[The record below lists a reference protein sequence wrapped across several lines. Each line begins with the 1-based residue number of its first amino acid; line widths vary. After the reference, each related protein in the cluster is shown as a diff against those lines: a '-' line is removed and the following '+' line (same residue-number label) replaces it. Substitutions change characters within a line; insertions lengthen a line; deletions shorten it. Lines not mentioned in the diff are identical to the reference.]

1 MFEMLWQKI
10 TSLVVSFV
18 LWIVGLFTPAVPP
31 QPVEPDYPM
40 PQYQDEVVVIGDKF
54 TNGILGDSVG
64 NTNATFN
71 EPATKIISSYEA
83 WVSFKNG
90 KNVAPLE
97 EAFPHTLNEDYFS
110 SNVLALID
118 VALPSSSYFVCVSD
132 AYDLDEDNTVN
143 VTYHCVEN
151 TTTVTLDVVTYNTIA
166 VCVSHCA
173 KTVNAIKGE
182 SYKLP
187 CIPSEMYGNK
197 FAKVNSSALE
207 ESESLLITSKSE
219 WNAFCEK
226 AEIDTNSSL
235 LSNLQIN
242 QSFFED
248 SNIIAVAVYTED
260 NTTAEISYC
269 DVENGACEFG
279 YCLVTETGRT
289 TKRACAEI
297 MFAVVDKTCI
307 SFETVVT
314 EIDLPFNFANSIK
327 HKQITLC

>member
-54 TNGILGDSVG
+54 TNGILGDSVS

-97 EAFPHTLNEDYFS
+97 EAFPHTLHEDYFS

-151 TTTVTLDVVTYNTIA
+151 TTTVALDVVTYNTIA

-226 AEIDTNSSL
+226 TEIDTNSSL
-235 LSNLQIN
+235 LSNLQIS

-297 MFAVVDKTCI
+297 MFAVVEKNCI
-307 SFETVVT
+307 SFDTVVT

>member
-10 TSLVVSFV
+10 TALFVSIV
-18 LWIVGLFTPAVPP
+18 LWFVGLFTPAVPP
-31 QPVEPDYPM
+31 QPVEPDYPT
-40 PQYQDEVVVIGDKF
+40 PQYQDEVVVIGDEF
-54 TNGILGDSVG
+54 TNGILCDSFG
-64 NTNATFN
+64 NTNATFD
-71 EPATKIISSYEA
+71 EPATIIISSYEE
-83 WVSFKNG
+83 WLLFKNG
-90 KNVAPLE
+90 KNITPLE
-97 EAFPHTLNEDYFS
+97 EMFPHTLNEDYFS

-132 AYDLDEDNTVN
+132 AYDLDADNTVN

-151 TTTVTLDVVTYNTIA
+151 TAIVSLDAVTYNTIA

-197 FAKVNSSALE
+197 FAKVTSSALE
-207 ESESLLITSKSE
+207 ENESLLITSKSD
-219 WNAFCEK
+219 WDAFCET

-235 LSNLQIN
+235 LSNLQIS

-248 SNIIAVAVYTED
+248 SNIIVVVVYTED
-260 NTTAEISYC
+260 NITAEISYC
-269 DVENGACEFG
+269 DVENGIGELG
-279 YCLVTETGRT
+279 YCLVTETGHT
-289 TKRACAEI
+289 SKRACAEV
-297 MFAVVDKTCI
+297 MFAVVDKTCA
-307 SFETVVT
+307 SFETAFT